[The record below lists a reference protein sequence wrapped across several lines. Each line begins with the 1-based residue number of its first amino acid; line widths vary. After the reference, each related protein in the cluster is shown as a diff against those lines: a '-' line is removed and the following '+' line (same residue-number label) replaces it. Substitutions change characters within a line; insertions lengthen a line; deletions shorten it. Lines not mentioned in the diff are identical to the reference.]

1 MKLKPGSY
9 FIMVIMAV
17 SLAVILGALTL
28 EYQSIKVLP
37 IIVGSI
43 VFILAAI
50 TLIRDLWA
58 KEKPKG
64 AVEQGEKETELRR
77 YWPTAAWIASF
88 ALAIYLLGFLIAIP
102 LFILSYLKLQ
112 GRGWLRGIIIA
123 GITTSLVYL
132 AFELALQVK
141 LYRGL
146 LFTW

>member
-9 FIMVIMAV
+9 FTMVIMAV

-28 EYQSIKVLP
+28 EYKSIKVLP
-37 IIVGSI
+37 IMVGGI
-43 VFILAAI
+43 VFILATV
-50 TLIRDLWA
+50 TLIRELRA

-64 AVEQGEKETELRR
+64 AVVQEEEKTELRS
-77 YWPTAAWIASF
+77 YWPTAAWIAGF

-112 GRGWLRGIIIA
+112 GRRWLRSIIIA